1 VAFAAA
7 LTVAACGGGDLTPQ
21 VVEGIRQRVAGAP
34 PAVARGEV
42 WADVRRFYEARMFA
56 PRWVRDG
63 RVDDAVAALRVVQRA
78 PEHGLVP
85 ADYGE
90 ADLSR
95 ALSDTRAIEDALAK
109 DPAKAAQLDVRVTT
123 ALLALGR
130 DVAVGRGNP
139 AAIDPRWKA
148 RREPPDF
155 AGTLSATTEG
165 GEDEGAI
172 DTWLDRVRPRHPEYA
187 ALQKALADLRAQAGS
202 DATPD
207 DRAQRL
213 ATNLERWRWLR
224 WWK

>member
-1 VAFAAA
+1 MR
-7 LTVAACGGGDLTPQ
+7 GWNHTPQ
-21 VVEGIRQRVAGAP
+21 VVEGIRQQVAGAP
-34 PAVARGEV
+34 PAVARGVV
-42 WADVRRFYEARMFA
+42 WVDVRRFYEARMFA

-130 DVAVGRGNP
+130 DVAVGRGDP

-172 DTWLDRVRPRHPEYA
+172 DTWLDRVRPRHPNTPPCRRRWRISA
-187 ALQKALADLRAQAGS
+187 RRPA
-202 DATPD
+202 ATPPRTIARSGWPSTWNGGD
-207 DRAQRL
+207 GCPTISARA
-213 ATNLERWRWLR
+213 TSS
-224 WWK
+224 